1 MIILELE
8 DDKSY
13 TSFFKEFLKR
23 EDVEI
28 VHKKS
33 ILAFSSLRIDTI
45 QRVVYK
51 DDCLIKL
58 TKNEYKLVV
67 YLASHPNQIFSK
79 EQIYKEIWNESIDNC
94 THSIE
99 NMISRLRK
107 KIEDDHKNPKYIT
120 TVYGFG
126 YKFTTENS

>member
-1 MIILELE
+1 M
-8 DDKSY
+8 
-13 TSFFKEFLKR
+13 
-23 EDVEI
+23 
-28 VHKKS
+28 
-33 ILAFSSLRIDTI
+33 
-45 QRVVYK
+45 
-51 DDCLIKL
+51 
-58 TKNEYKLVV
+58 TKNEYKLIL
-67 YLASHPNQIFSK
+67 YLASHPNRVFSK

-107 KIEDDHKNPKYIT
+107 KIEDDHKNPKYII